1 MKKIVVT
8 GGLGF
13 IGSNLVKFLIAKK
26 YFVINI
32 DKCTYS
38 ASKYNTKD
46 IKTKNYRFYKLDIN
60 DKKKI
65 SKIFNKYKP
74 DAVFNLAAETHVD
87 RSIDSPKNFIKSNIL
102 GIFNLLEVIRSYNK
116 KKKKIKLIHISTDE
130 VYGDINNNKVRSDEK
145 YPYKPS
151 SPYSASKASA
161 DHLVNSYIRTY
172 KLNAIISNCCNNY
185 GPGQFP
191 EKLIPKIIFNI
202 ITNRELPVYGYG
214 KNSREWI
221 HVNDHCEALLKLY
234 LKGKDGQSYN
244 VGSGK
249 NLKNIDLVKKILS
262 IMKKKSI
269 KIQKKVKI
277 KFVKDR
283 PGHDYR
289 YALNSK
295 KIFKN
300 LNWRTKINLNEGLS
314 QTIDWYLSNKK
325 FFKSINKNLHIKRL
339 GLNL

>member
-249 NLKNIDLVKKILS
+249 NLKNIDLIKKILS